1 VDPNTYLGVGRSTD
15 MSLTARDLMETDVE
29 TVAPDD
35 EVSEV
40 LGRLARADFNGF
52 PVVDGEDRRSS
63 SSRSQTDDDDGR
75 VVGIVTQHDLVH
87 LFQTEDRVLWL
98 PIGLPPFTET
108 LTYAI
113 DVSWDDLDLGLDL
126 AKHAGRPIS
135 EVMTAD
141 VVTVTP
147 ETDLDTILS
156 LLADDERDINRL
168 PVVDGED
175 RRSSSSR
182 SQTDDDGTLVGIVAR
197 QDVLRAVRDE
207 RDAAR

>member
-1 VDPNTYLGVGRSTD
+1 MT
-15 MSLTARDLMETDVE
+15 LTARDLMATDVE

-52 PVVDGEDRRSS
+52 PVVD
-63 SSRSQTDDDDGR
+63 DGA

-87 LFQTEDRVLWL
+87 LFQTENRTLWL

-108 LTYAI
+108 LTYAV
-113 DVSWDDLDLGLDL
+113 DVSWDDLDLGIDL
-126 AKHAGRPIS
+126 ARHANRPIR

-141 VVTVTP
+141 VVTVAP
-147 ETDLDTILS
+147 DTDLDTILD

-168 PVVDGED
+168 PVVEDGD
-175 RRSSSSR
+175 
-182 SQTDDDGTLVGIVAR
+182 LVGIVAR

-207 RDAAR
+207 RRDSEPKR

>member
-1 VDPNTYLGVGRSTD
+1 MRS
-15 MSLTARDLMETDVE
+15 DVE
-29 TVAPDD
+29 TVAHDD

-52 PVVDGEDRRSS
+52 PVVE
-63 SSRSQTDDDDGR
+63 DGR

-87 LFQTEDRVLWL
+87 LFQTEDRTLWL

-113 DVSWDDLDLGLDL
+113 DVSWDDLDLGIDL
-126 AKHAGRPIS
+126 AKHAGKPIS

-141 VVTVTP
+141 VVTVAP
-147 ETDLDTILS
+147 DTDLDTILD

-168 PVVDGED
+168 PVVEDGH
-175 RRSSSSR
+175 
-182 SQTDDDGTLVGIVAR
+182 LVGIVAR
-197 QDVLRAVRDE
+197 QDVLRAIRDE
-207 RDAAR
+207 RRGAESKR

>member
-1 VDPNTYLGVGRSTD
+1 
-15 MSLTARDLMETDVE
+15 MSLTARSLMQTDVA

-52 PVVDGEDRRSS
+52 PVVA
-63 SSRSQTDDDDGR
+63 DGR

-87 LFQTEDRVLWL
+87 LFQTEDRTLWL

-113 DVSWDDLDLGLDL
+113 DVSWDDLDLGIDL
-126 AKHAGRPIS
+126 AKHAGKPIR

-147 ETDLDTILS
+147 DADLDAILD

-168 PVVDGED
+168 PVVEDGH
-175 RRSSSSR
+175 
-182 SQTDDDGTLVGIVAR
+182 LVGIVAR
-197 QDVLRAVRDE
+197 QDVLRAIRDE
-207 RDAAR
+207 RRGAESKR

>member
-1 VDPNTYLGVGRSTD
+1 
-15 MSLTARDLMETDVE
+15 MALTARDLMETDVA

-52 PVVDGEDRRSS
+52 PVVESEVSKTPRGDGEAV
-63 SSRSQTDDDDGR
+63 DGA

-87 LFQTEDRVLWL
+87 LFQTEDRTLWL
-98 PIGLPPFTET
+98 PIGLPPFTQT

-113 DVSWDDLDLGLDL
+113 DVSWDDLDLGIDL
-126 AKHAGRPIS
+126 AKNANRPIS
-135 EVMTAD
+135 DVMTTD

-147 ETDLDTILS
+147 DTDLDTILD

-168 PVVDGED
+168 PVVED
-175 RRSSSSR
+175 DR
-182 SQTDDDGTLVGIVAR
+182 LVGIVAR
-197 QDVLRAVRDE
+197 QDVLRAVRDGRRE
-207 RDAAR
+207 SKR

>member
-1 VDPNTYLGVGRSTD
+1 
-15 MSLTARDLMETDVE
+15 MSLTARDLMTTDVE

-52 PVVDGEDRRSS
+52 PVVDEAGA
-63 SSRSQTDDDDGR
+63 

-87 LFQTEDRVLWL
+87 LFQTEDRTLWL
-98 PIGLPPFTET
+98 PIGLPPFTQT

-113 DVSWDDLDLGLDL
+113 DVSWDDLDLGIDL
-126 AKHAGRPIS
+126 AKNANRPIS

-147 ETDLDTILS
+147 DADLDTILD

-168 PVVDGED
+168 PVVE
-175 RRSSSSR
+175 REEPRSSESR
-182 SQTDDDGTLVGIVAR
+182 PETDDDGRLVGIVAR
-197 QDVLRAVRDE
+197 QDVLRAIRDE
-207 RDAAR
+207 RRESKR

>member
-1 VDPNTYLGVGRSTD
+1 
-15 MSLTARDLMETDVE
+15 MALTARDLMETDVQ

-40 LGRLARADFNGF
+40 LGRLARVDFNGF
-52 PVVDGEDRRSS
+52 PVVDSEG
-63 SSRSQTDDDDGR
+63 Q

-87 LFQTEDRVLWL
+87 LFQTEERTLWL

-113 DVSWDDLDLGLDL
+113 DVSWDDLDLGIDL
-126 AKHAGRPIS
+126 AKNANRPVS

-147 ETDLDTILS
+147 DADLDTILD
-156 LLADDERDINRL
+156 LLVDDDRDINRL
-168 PVVDGED
+168 PVVE
-175 RRSSSSR
+175 REESRSSGSR
-182 SQTDDDGTLVGIVAR
+182 SAANSGRLVGIVAR
-197 QDVLRAVRDE
+197 QDVLRAIRDE
-207 RDAAR
+207 RRESKR